1 MLEVIE
7 KDDAM
12 GKSDMVGRWWP
23 CAMRIG
29 ATPEEPALPHTQPT
43 LPIGCGGQP
52 VWPGW
57 VMGGSPCQQ
66 G

>member
-23 CAMRIG
+23 SAMMIG
-29 ATPEEPALPHTQPT
+29 AKPEEPALSHTHTHTAHTPNR
-43 LPIGCGGQP
+43 
-52 VWPGW
+52 VWGPAS
-57 VMGGSPCQQ
+57 VA
-66 G
+66 